1 MPSLPGSRCHF
12 AFRAHAPTYL
22 PQDAPVMA
30 RAEGRDDA
38 RALRVSVKPLLT
50 DAAFSRVA
58 AVDRRGGIN
67 VLAAPLTQ
75 QDPV

>member
-1 MPSLPGSRCHF
+1 
-12 AFRAHAPTYL
+12 
-22 PQDAPVMA
+22 MA

-38 RALRVSVKPLLT
+38 RALWVSVKPLLT
-50 DAAFSRVA
+50 HAAFSRVA

-75 QDPV
+75 QDPL